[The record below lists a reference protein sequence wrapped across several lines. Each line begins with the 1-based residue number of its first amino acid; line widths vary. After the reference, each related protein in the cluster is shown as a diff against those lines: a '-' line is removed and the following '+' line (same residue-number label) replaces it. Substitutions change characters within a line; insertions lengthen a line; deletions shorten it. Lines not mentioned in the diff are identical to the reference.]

1 MNNQETNNIIVPLG
15 YGKFSK
21 NPKVTLKT
29 YALGSCLGLSF
40 YSPSL
45 KLGGLMHIA
54 LPESST
60 NPQKSK
66 LLPFYFVDSALVA
79 LIELCEK
86 HKINPYEC
94 ELKVA
99 GGANMSSPAA
109 ASQITNPHYDI
120 GRRNIEAIEIGV
132 RNWGLAIKAK
142 SLGGKISRNMSLDLS
157 NGKVLVYNTTEK
169 WEL

>member
-1 MNNQETNNIIVPLG
+1 MNNLETKNIIVPLG
-15 YGKFSK
+15 HGKFSK
-21 NPKVTLKT
+21 NPELTIKT
-29 YALGSCLGLSF
+29 FALGSCLGLSF
-40 YSPSL
+40 YLPTK

-94 ELKVA
+94 EFKVA

-120 GRRNIEAIEIGV
+120 GRRNIEAIEIGM
-132 RNWGLAIKAK
+132 RNWGLSIKSK
-142 SLGGKISRNMSLDLS
+142 SLGGRISRNMSLRLS
-157 NGKVLVYNTTEK
+157 DGKVVVYNTKEK